1 MSKLYDTFLYLKKED
16 NETIYM
22 FKSGIFYIFLAED
35 AKLVSSIF
43 NFKITNLN
51 NQVIKCGFPI
61 SSYEKYLPII
71 EHLPYKFKI
80 VDINDNMTMS
90 LSDFKLNHKFE
101 TVFNKLKNID
111 TNNLSVSEAYNFI
124 NELRSD
130 LGIQ

>member
-130 LGIQ
+130 LGIK